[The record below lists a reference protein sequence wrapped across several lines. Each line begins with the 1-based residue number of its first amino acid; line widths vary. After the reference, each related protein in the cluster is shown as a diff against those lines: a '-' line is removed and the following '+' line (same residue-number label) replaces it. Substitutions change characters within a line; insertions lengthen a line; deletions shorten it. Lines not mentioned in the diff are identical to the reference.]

1 MASTN
6 GRVETDYIKNS
17 KFYVNWQ
24 QTSQSTSE
32 NKTYINWQAGLN
44 PRR

>member
-1 MASTN
+1 MGVTS
-6 GRVETDYIKNS
+6 GRVEVDKIKNS
-17 KFYVNWQ
+17 VFYVNWQ
-24 QTSQSTSE
+24 QTSQSVSE